1 MDFSIM
7 SDFLDKLREK
17 AVFFKLSSKKK
28 YGGAVSVDDVIK
40 VLKSLTES
48 YNSFIDI
55 EYDRIN
61 TQIDKTKIKKIK
73 SGLIEENGLMVVDL
87 KFESYGMAVSPNT
100 VTYNHTIPN
109 IKHALTWKSD
119 SFETYKELILE
130 GDFNSKSYLT
140 KVGKKYSPVERQ
152 RIYKPLI
159 DGIILNENATTKF
172 GFGTDS
178 PKKTLTKPKDT
189 NYNFLVPGIEKTI
202 ENTNADITT
211 SMALVEIKEGKA
223 KPKILEL
230 FAEIKNPVFTFAKI
244 EFENTHY
251 KLRYPIYC
259 ELIHEED
266 SYSLENKQ
274 LGIYAFGK
282 TVDEAQSNFAEE
294 FDYIFT
300 RYNSLSDDELTQD
313 VLTIKQF
320 LNLIVN

>member
-1 MDFSIM
+1 M

-17 AVFFKLSSKKK
+17 AVFFKLSPKEK

-61 TQIDKTKIKKIK
+61 TQIDKSKIKRIK
-73 SGLIEENGLMVVDL
+73 SGLIEENSLMVVDL

-100 VTYNHTIPN
+100 VTYKHTIPN
-109 IKHALTWKSD
+109 IKQALTWKSA
-119 SFETYKELILE
+119 SFETYKNFILE

-140 KVGKKYSPVERQ
+140 KVVKKYSPIERK

-159 DGIILNENATTKF
+159 DGIILNKKTTTKF
-172 GFGTDS
+172 GFGTNS
-178 PKKTLTKPKDT
+178 PKKTLIKPKGS
-189 NYNFLVPGIEKTI
+189 NYHFLVPGIEKVQ
-202 ENTNADITT
+202 EDVNPDITT
-211 SMALVEIKEGKA
+211 SMALVEIKEGKVN
-223 KPKILEL
+223 PKILEL
-230 FAEIKNPVFTFAKI
+230 FAEIKNPVFTFDKI
-244 EFENTHY
+244 EFDSTTYNI
-251 KLRYPIYC
+251 RYPIYC

-266 SYSLENKQ
+266 LYSLENKQ

-282 TVDEAQSNFAEE
+282 TVEEAQGNFSEE

-300 RYNSLSDDELTQD
+300 RYNSLSDDELTKD
-313 VLTIKQF
+313 VVTIKQF
-320 LNLIVN
+320 LNLIVI